1 MILSGGLLR
10 VNDAFIKAP
19 QLDGMHAFEVVFF
32 RNLFALI
39 SLMPLYAK
47 LGVRRLLTRRPG
59 LRVVRNVLQAVSMA
73 LWFRALE
80 PVVFTRLIWAA
91 AIGYFGFGE
100 FPGLWSWIGA
110 ALIIFG
116 AALLLRAEARGGGGS
131 SRG

>member
-1 MILSGGLLR
+1 MILSGGLLS

-59 LRVVRNVLQAVSMA
+59 LHVEKRRRVLLARSEHVS
-73 LWFRALE
+73 
-80 PVVFTRLIWAA
+80 P
-91 AIGYFGFGE
+91 FGTQ
-100 FPGLWSWIGA
+100 
-110 ALIIFG
+110 
-116 AALLLRAEARGGGGS
+116 
-131 SRG
+131 